1 MSEQYPMHVSPVGT
15 ASWPW
20 LNKPDVRFDADGIY
34 HVKLVISKEESK
46 KIAKIIKPLMNGGKH
61 NPLKP
66 ETDDQGNETGNMFC
80 QFKMKALVKTRKGDF
95 TQTPILL
102 DKEGQRIQSSIGAGS
117 KLKVAY
123 QAVPFDQG
131 GGGVTMRLKK
141 VRVLDL
147 VEYQAG
153 SGDDVEWGEEFSQ
166 GAKDEAEET
175 EEEDF

>member
-1 MSEQYPMHVSPVGT
+1 MAEKYPMHVSPVGT

-34 HVKLVISKEESK
+34 HVKLVMSKEESK
-46 KIAKIIKPLMNGGKH
+46 KIAKVIKPLMNGGKH

-66 ETDDQGNETGNMFC
+66 EVDDQGNDTGNMFC
-80 QFKMKALVKTRKGDF
+80 QFKMKALVKSRKGDF
-95 TQTPILL
+95 TQTPNLL
-102 DKEGQRIQSSIGAGS
+102 NQEGERIQTAIGAGS

-153 SGDDVEWGEEFSQ
+153 GDDVEWGEEFSQ
-166 GAKDEAEET
+166 TSSDET
-175 EEEDF
+175 IEEDEDF